1 MDYLADEI
9 NKKIGLYIRKIRKE
23 NSLSGCQLAMM
34 LNVSQ
39 QQVSR
44 YETGQ
49 TKLTFEIVDNIL
61 TILNKSWRD
70 LFNTVM
76 DEHDNKRINEAINKD
91 RTYYQIVSN
100 TSNKLWN

>member
-9 NKKIGLYIRKIRKE
+9 NRKIGLYIRKIRKE
-23 NSLSGCQLAMM
+23 KNLSGYQLATM
-34 LNVSQ
+34 LKVSQ

-49 TKLTFEIVDNIL
+49 TKLTFEIVDSIL
-61 TILNKSWRD
+61 VVLNKSWRD

-76 DEHDNKRINEAINKD
+76 DEHDNNRVNDAINKD
-91 RTYYQIVSN
+91 RTYYQIVGN